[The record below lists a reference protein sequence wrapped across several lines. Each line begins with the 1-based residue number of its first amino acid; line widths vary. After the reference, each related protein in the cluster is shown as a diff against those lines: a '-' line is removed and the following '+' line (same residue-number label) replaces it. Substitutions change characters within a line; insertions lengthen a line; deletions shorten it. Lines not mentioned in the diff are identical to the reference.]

1 MLGLNFLLALAWLVL
16 NNSYTPADLFVGL
29 LFGFL
34 VLRLSWRALSSEPFS
49 FGRFFRFNTR
59 RPLLLT
65 WRWLR
70 FLVFGFVEI
79 VKSSVAV
86 ARSVLSPNMNLRPGI
101 VAIPLDIKS
110 DEGITTLANLITLT
124 PGTVSLDVSSDRKT
138 LYIHAYE
145 VSDPEALR
153 RDTKE
158 VFERRVQELWP

>member
-1 MLGLNFLLALAWLVL
+1 MLGLNFLLALSWLVL
-16 NNSYTPADLFVGL
+16 NNSYTPADLIVGL

-34 VLRLSWRALSSEPFS
+34 VIRVSWRVFSEQPFS
-49 FGRFFRFNTR
+49 ARQFFTFGTR
-59 RPLLLT
+59 RPLLMT

-70 FLVFGFVEI
+70 FMAFGFVEI

-101 VAIPLDIKS
+101 VAIPLDVQS

-138 LYIHAYE
+138 LYIHAYD
-145 VSDPEALR
+145 VVDPEALR
-153 RDTKE
+153 RDTKA